1 MKSLPPLE
9 GDYFLASLL
18 VRRVATLPLAVL
30 LHLNTLT
37 IVHLVLHR
45 DVIATLALLAG
56 QGHLDSLF
64 VLSHHFSLTTLVL
77 LGLSVLPGSG
87 GGSRTR
93 DTTIMSRVL

>member
-1 MKSLPPLE
+1 MVPTRDEKPTTPRRGLL
-9 GDYFLASLL
+9 LAGLL
-18 VRRVATLPLAVL
+18 VRRVTTFPLAVL

-56 QGHLDSLF
+56 QNHLDSLF

-77 LGLSVLPGSG
+77 P
-87 GGSRTR
+87 RTFGPAW
-93 DTTIMSRVL
+93 